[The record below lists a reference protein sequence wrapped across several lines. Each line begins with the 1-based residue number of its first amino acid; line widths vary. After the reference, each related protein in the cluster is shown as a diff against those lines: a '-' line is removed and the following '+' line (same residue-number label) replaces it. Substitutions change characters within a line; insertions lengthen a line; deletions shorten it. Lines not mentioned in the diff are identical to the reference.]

1 MKLPRTTGEE
11 VVGALKRAGFEVV
24 GIRGSHH
31 YLYHAQRDVI
41 VTVPVHSKK
50 ILAPKTLQAIL
61 FQSGITVDEF
71 GRSCSTSLSFTFGV
85 ALRTFENAA
94 ESSLQPDIF
103 NHPKAQF

>member
-1 MKLPRTTGEE
+1 MLSREPVLRWLAPG
-11 VVGALKRAGFEVV
+11 
-24 GIRGSHH
+24 GSHH

-71 GRSCSTSLSFTFGV
+71 R
-85 ALRTFENAA
+85 AL
-94 ESSLQPDIF
+94 L
-103 NHPKAQF
+103 